1 MKTLLA
7 LILFALSS
15 LPSVKATDNKTI
27 RISTKDTDLILQ
39 VGENGRLY
47 QTYLGKKLLHEQ
59 DLQHFQ
65 CNIHAGSEVRA
76 TKIFLNRPSVSRTTT
91 VIHPPYYIM
100 FLHPTRPL
108 KVVRKQQFCYAMTGI
123 R

>member
-7 LILFALSS
+7 FILFALSS
-15 LPSVKATDNKTI
+15 LTYVNATDNKTI

-47 QTYLGKKLLHEQ
+47 QTYLGEKLLHEQ

-65 CNIHAGSEVRA
+65 WCLLGNTPPVRTIKSA
-76 TKIFLNRPSVSRTTT
+76 KR
-91 VIHPPYYIM
+91 
-100 FLHPTRPL
+100 
-108 KVVRKQQFCYAMTGI
+108 
-123 R
+123 